1 MQNRSID
8 SSRMLVRPKMY
19 TLTISYH
26 ADTGGRRHYAYKSGG
41 RGIECALSYIIS
53 DNTGI
58 LVIQN
63 RVTESE
69 KGYKIDLI
77 LTVIET
83 IYDPDH
89 PTGHQCSLL
98 K

>member
-1 MQNRSID
+1 
-8 SSRMLVRPKMY
+8 MLIPEAADVMH
-19 TLTISYH
+19 ISQAEGEQSVH
-26 ADTGGRRHYAYKSGG
+26 S
-41 RGIECALSYIIS
+41 LIIS
-53 DNTGI
+53 DTTGV

-89 PTGHQCSLL
+89 PTGHQCSSL

>member
-1 MQNRSID
+1 
-8 SSRMLVRPKMY
+8 MLIPDAADVMH
-19 TLTISYH
+19 ISQAEGEQSVH
-26 ADTGGRRHYAYKSGG
+26 S
-41 RGIECALSYIIS
+41 LIIS
-53 DNTGI
+53 DTTGV

-77 LTVIET
+77 LTVIKT
-83 IYDPDH
+83 IHNPDH
-89 PTGHQCSLL
+89 LTEHQCFLL

>member
-1 MQNRSID
+1 
-8 SSRMLVRPKMY
+8 MLVPEAADVMH
-19 TLTISYH
+19 ISQAEGEQSVH
-26 ADTGGRRHYAYKSGG
+26 S
-41 RGIECALSYIIS
+41 LIIS
-53 DNTGI
+53 DTTGV

-77 LTVIET
+77 LTVIKT
-83 IYDPDH
+83 IHNPDH

>member
-1 MQNRSID
+1 
-8 SSRMLVRPKMY
+8 MLIPEAADVMH
-19 TLTISYH
+19 ISQAEEKQSVH
-26 ADTGGRRHYAYKSGG
+26 SLEISNTTGV
-41 RGIECALSYIIS
+41 
-53 DNTGI
+53 

-69 KGYKIDLI
+69 KEYKIDLI
-77 LTVIET
+77 LTAIKT
-83 IYDPDH
+83 IHVPNH